1 MLQIVSTHLFS
12 VQRRQ
17 NLKSSYYEPYIWFA
31 KSVLIKSPCVVFA
44 ILSVLFLCGCVH
56 TSQKTPVANSKD
68 SVLSPS
74 ASTESATNHQDNNH
88 RQEPASP
95 DSAKSARYSLEKG
108 ETETFANKETTVSDH
123 TRQEN
128 ASVGRTGQW
137 LLDEA
142 IDLCQASQDFWQKG
156 EFENALEAL
165 DSAYALILDLD
176 ATDGPTL
183 LQGKEDLR
191 FMISKRILEIYASRH
206 IVVNGSHKA
215 IPIVMNKYVQAEINL
230 FTKGRERDFFIESYK
245 RSGRYRP
252 QIVSALKAAGLPV
265 ELSWLPLIESG
276 FKVNAYSKARALG
289 LWQFIPSTGYKFG
302 LKRDLY
308 IDERL
313 NPIKSTNAAI
323 AYQKQ
328 LHGIFGDW
336 TTVLAGYNCGEARVL
351 RLIRS
356 QNINYLDNFWD
367 LYERLPRETA
377 RYVPR
382 FLATLHI
389 VNNLAKYDFDGIEV
403 AVPLEYETVEV
414 SKPVHLRDVA
424 KKIGATEKMLK
435 ELNPE
440 LRYQIVPKDGYVLKV
455 PKGKAEV
462 LIAKLPE
469 IPVASKQL
477 RSVAY
482 HRIRRGETLSTIARR
497 YRTSVSAIM
506 RANNLRKS
514 HYIVAGK
521 LLKIPQTGYSVST
534 TRRHSKASTHVV
546 KRGDSLWLVAR
557 RYGTNVKNIQKLNNL
572 STTTLHTGQVLK
584 IRGSTNE
591 IASGKGLKT
600 YQVKPGDS
608 PFEIALRHNM
618 DLNRFLRINQLTQR
632 STIYPGQILH
642 VE

>member
-1 MLQIVSTHLFS
+1 ML
-12 VQRRQ
+12 
-17 NLKSSYYEPYIWFA
+17 
-31 KSVLIKSPCVVFA
+31 VF
-44 ILSVLFLCGCVH
+44 CGCVH
-56 TSQKTPVANSKD
+56 TSQKTPSSKD
-68 SVLSPS
+68 SAASS
-74 ASTESATNHQDNNH
+74 STSTEPATNHQDTNH
-88 RQEPASP
+88 RQQAARRAIAG
-95 DSAKSARYSLEKG
+95 SAGHSRENSEM
-108 ETETFANKETTVSDH
+108 ETVPNNETTASDPA
-123 TRQEN
+123 RQED
-128 ASVGRTGQW
+128 APVERTGQW

-176 ATDGPTL
+176 ATDGRTL

-230 FTKGRERDFFIESYK
+230 FTKGKERDFFIESYK

-252 QIVSALKAAGLPV
+252 QIVSAIKEAGLPV

-313 NPIKSTNAAI
+313 DPMKSTTAAI
-323 AYQKQ
+323 AYQKE
-328 LHGIFGDW
+328 LHEIFGDW

-389 VNNLAKYDFDGIEV
+389 VNNLAKYGFDGIEV
-403 AVPLEYETVEV
+403 SVPLEYETVEV
-414 SKPVHLRDVA
+414 SKPVHLKDVA
-424 KKIGATEKMLK
+424 QKIGATEKMLK

-469 IPVASKQL
+469 IPVASKQPQ
-477 RSVAY
+477 SFAY
-482 HRIRRGETLSTIARR
+482 HRIRRGETLSIIAQR

-506 RANNLRKS
+506 SANNLRKS

-521 LLKIPQTGYSVST
+521 LLKMPQTGYAVST
-534 TRRHSKASTHVV
+534 EPSHSQASSHVV

-557 RYGTNVKNIQKLNNL
+557 RYGTSVKDIQKLNNL

-584 IRGSTNE
+584 IRGSNNE

-608 PFEIALRHNM
+608 PFEIALRYNM
-618 DLNRFLRINQLTQR
+618 DLNRFLHINQLTNR

>member
-31 KSVLIKSPCVVFA
+31 KSVLMKSPCVVFTL
-44 ILSVLFLCGCVH
+44 LSVLFLCGCVH
-56 TSQKTPVANSKD
+56 TSQKAPVSSSKD
-68 SVLSPS
+68 SVVSPS
-74 ASTESATNHQDNNH
+74 TSTDPASNHQDDNR
-88 RQEPASP
+88 RQEAMLPGI
-95 DSAKSARYSLEKG
+95 AKSEMK
-108 ETETFANKETTVSDH
+108 TVTKNETTVSDY

-128 ASVGRTGQW
+128 TSAGRTGQW

-183 LQGKEDLR
+183 LQSKEDLR
-191 FMISKRILEIYASRH
+191 FTISKRILEIYASRH
-206 IVVNGSHKA
+206 IVVNGSHNA
-215 IPIVMNKYVQAEINL
+215 IPIDMNKYVMAEIDR
-230 FTKGRERDFFIESYK
+230 FTKGNERNFFVASYK

-252 QIVSALKAAGLPV
+252 QIVSALKEAGLPV

-313 NPIKSTNAAI
+313 DPIKSTNAAI

-328 LHGIFGDW
+328 LHGFFGDW

-389 VNNLAKYDFDGIEV
+389 VNNLAKYGFDGIEV
-403 AVPLEYETVEV
+403 ATPLEYETVAV

-455 PKGKAEV
+455 PKGKTEV

-482 HRIRRGETLSTIARR
+482 HRIRRGETLSTTAKHRP
-497 YRTSVSAIM
+497 M
-506 RANNLRKS
+506 L
-514 HYIVAGK
+514 
-521 LLKIPQTGYSVST
+521 
-534 TRRHSKASTHVV
+534 
-546 KRGDSLWLVAR
+546 
-557 RYGTNVKNIQKLNNL
+557 
-572 STTTLHTGQVLK
+572 
-584 IRGSTNE
+584 
-591 IASGKGLKT
+591 
-600 YQVKPGDS
+600 
-608 PFEIALRHNM
+608 
-618 DLNRFLRINQLTQR
+618 
-632 STIYPGQILH
+632 
-642 VE
+642 